1 MSPAVR
7 IKGQAFVGFQ
17 SALSKRCGPL
27 AVPAVLK
34 ALPSDI
40 AHALESGEIVS
51 VGWYPIDWYA
61 KLQEVAR
68 AAFGSA
74 ISRDIA
80 RDAARSDVTTIY
92 RFILRFLSPQTL
104 MGQSARV
111 FRLFCDGGACTVEKT
126 EARSATLLYTGI
138 PGANRG
144 FWDNVL
150 GGSETIVELC
160 GGRDVAVQ
168 VLDGGG
174 DGDTTMRCEIKWRN
188 GEALD

>member
-1 MSPAVR
+1 MSAAVR

-17 SALSKRCGPL
+17 TSLSKRCGPL
-27 AVPAVLK
+27 AVPTILK
-34 ALPSDI
+34 ALPDEIS
-40 AHALESGEIVS
+40 HALERGEIVS

-61 KLQEVAR
+61 KLHEVAR
-68 AAFGSA
+68 AAHGPA

-126 EARSATLLYTGI
+126 EAHRATLLYTGC

-160 GGRDVAVQ
+160 GGRDVEAQ
-168 VLDGGG
+168 VLEGGG
-174 DGDTTMRCEIKWRN
+174 DGDAKMRCEIKWRN
-188 GEALD
+188 GEALR